1 MNKILDFLTAKWL
14 MGTLLLFLA
23 AVMGVATFIERDFGT
38 NASKALVY
46 NAWWFELVFVI
57 LAINLLGNL
66 FKYKIFSW
74 KKLPVLVFHLAFL
87 LIIIGAGITRYLGY
101 EGLMH
106 IREGAASNTILSG
119 NQYVKVNII
128 EAGNEISD
136 QSSVLFSTVSP
147 FEYSESFTTSKGK
160 LRIRSEAFIPQAMSR
175 AIEKPGGRPALQLVL
190 SSQKGRQEVSLFPGD
205 NINIGSFRVAFEP
218 AVENGQDIVFTLKD
232 GVPYYKGKQPSKMMA
247 MQSGQ
252 EQFFAADSLNKLF
265 SGVLYNVGA
274 LKMVLTQQLESAV
287 VEPVS
292 VPGDQGR
299 ALPNAVKMVAELGD
313 VQETFYVFGR
323 KDMLGEAY
331 SFNLNGIEIS
341 ATYGSK
347 VIELPFSLHLNKF
360 ELERYP
366 GSNSPSSYASE
377 VTLIDGQAGVKE
389 NRRIFMNN
397 ILNYRGFRFFQS
409 SYDTDEK
416 GTVLS
421 VNQDMMGTIITYIGY
436 LLLTLGMFAALF
448 APNTRFRF
456 LIKRTDAI
464 YKEKKKVMTILLVL
478 ISLPAFSADLN
489 PPHTITAEMGNAFGR
504 VWVQDNGGRME
515 PLNTLNGE
523 IMRKI
528 VKHHTF
534 RGWSADRV
542 VLSMMID
549 RQYWQEVPMITVK
562 HDELRAILNVT
573 GRKAAFQQFFTPN
586 GEYKIRQIVETAYR
600 KPGGQQSKLDQE
612 AIKIDEQ
619 VNVFYMTQMGSLLK
633 IFPQPADSHLPWLAP
648 GARPAD
654 FPQEDSLFVRNI
666 FGMYVDALVQNK
678 NGEADEYLTAIVN
691 YQNKY
696 GADILPGDTMKEV
709 EIFYNESSL
718 FMTLSPYFLLL
729 GILLLVFQLI
739 RLVKPKYQFKWVMR
753 IGFTLIII
761 AFALYT
767 AGMGIRWYI
776 SGHAPW
782 SNGYESMLYIGW
794 SVLVAG
800 LLFSMISDIALSV
813 TSIFAGVILM
823 VAHLSWMNP
832 EITNLV
838 PVLKSYWLTIHVA
851 VIVKSYGFL
860 GLSAF
865 LSFLNLVLIGIKTPK
880 NKLNI
885 SSTVELLSSISEMS
899 ITVGLYLL
907 TIGAFLGGV
916 WANESWGRYWGWDP
930 KETWSAVTIVVYAF
944 VLHMRFIPGMKSL
957 TTFNIW
963 SVISFASVIMT
974 YLGVNYLLAGMHS
987 YAKGEAANIPAWV
1000 YYTTAVITVVVFYAI
1015 FNEGKLRKVV
1025 EMKE

>member
-14 MGTLLLFLA
+14 MGTLLLFLV

-66 FKYKIFSW
+66 FKYKTFSW
-74 KKLPVLVFHLAFL
+74 KKLPVLVFHLAFI
-87 LIIIGAGITRYLGY
+87 LIIVGAGITRYLGY

-106 IREGAASNTILSG
+106 IREGAASNTILSSD
-119 NQYVKVNII
+119 QYVKVTIK
-128 EAGNEISD
+128 EGGSEIFD
-136 QSSVLFSTVSP
+136 KSSVLFSTVSP
-147 FEYSESFTTSKGK
+147 FEYRESFPTSQGK
-160 LRIRSEAFIPQAMSR
+160 LKIRSEAFIPQSMSR

-190 SSQKGRQEVSLFPGD
+190 SAKKGRQEVSLFPGD
-205 NINIGSFRVAFEP
+205 EMNVGPFRVAFDP

-265 SGVLYNVGA
+265 SGVLYSVGE

-299 ALPNAVKMVAELGD
+299 GLPNAIKMVAELGD
-313 VQETFYVFGR
+313 TQQTFYVFGR

-331 SFNLNGIEIS
+331 SANLNGIEIS
-341 ATYGSK
+341 ASYGSK

-377 VTLIDGQAGVKE
+377 VTLIDDQAGVKE
-389 NRRIFMNN
+389 NRRIYMNN

-448 APNTRFRF
+448 VPNTRFRF
-456 LIKRTDAI
+456 LVKRTDAI
-464 YKEKKKVMTILLVL
+464 YKEKKKLMTLLLVL

-489 PPHTITAEMGNAFGR
+489 PPHAITAEMGNAFGR

-549 RQYWQEVPMITVK
+549 RQYWKEVPMITVK

-573 GRKAAFQQFFTPN
+573 GRKASFQQFFTPN
-586 GEYKIRQIVETAYR
+586 GEYKIRQLVETAYR
-600 KPGGQQSKLDQE
+600 KPGAQQSKLDQE

-633 IFPQPADSHLPWLAP
+633 IFPQPADSHMPWLAP
-648 GARPAD
+648 GARPTD

-678 NGEADEYLTAIVN
+678 HEEADEYLTAIVN

-718 FMTLSPYFLLL
+718 FMTLSPYFLIL

-753 IGFTLIII
+753 IGLSLVVL
-761 AFALYT
+761 AFILYT
-767 AGMGIRWYI
+767 AGLSIRWYI

-794 SVLVAG
+794 TTVLAG
-800 LLFSMISDIALSV
+800 LIFVKRSPIALSV
-813 TSIFAGVILM
+813 TSLFGGVILM

-851 VIVKSYGFL
+851 IIVASYGFL
-860 GLSAF
+860 SLGAL
-865 LSFLNLVLIGIKTPK
+865 LGFLNLILIGLKTPQ
-880 NKLNI
+880 NNRTFSL
-885 SSTVELLSSISEMS
+885 TVEELSGIAEMAM
-899 ITVGLYLL
+899 TVGLYML
-907 TIGAFLGGV
+907 TVGAFLGGV

-930 KETWSAVTIVVYAF
+930 KETWSAVTIVIYAF
-944 VLHMRFIPGMKSL
+944 VLHMRFIPGMKGL

-963 SVISFASVIMT
+963 SVISFSSVIMT

-987 YAKGEAANIPAWV
+987 YAKGEAASIPAWV
-1000 YYTTAVITVVVFYAI
+1000 YYTITVIAVVVFYAL
-1015 FNEGKLRKVV
+1015 FNEGRLRKVT
-1025 EMKE
+1025 ETKE